1 MTLEIDI
8 DLALG
13 AFRLRAA
20 FATTG
25 GVTAF
30 FGPSGAGKTSL
41 GLLVAGLL
49 RPDRGRIAL
58 NGRVLADT
66 DARIWVP
73 PHRRRIAAVFQDGR
87 LFPHLSVRQNL
98 AYGAWF
104 NRTDRSRFQ
113 PVVELLG
120 LESLLA
126 RRPATLSG
134 GEQRRVAIGRAL
146 LAGPELLVLDEPLTG
161 LDAAR
166 REEILSYLERL
177 RDTLAVPMILIS
189 HISEEIVRLADR
201 ILQVADGRVIR
212 SGPLAA
218 IMPLLGPGNEAGA
231 VVDTI
236 VERIDSGVAL
246 ATLSFDGGQLLVPAA
261 GLVAGARLRLLIRA
275 ADIGIALDRPE
286 RLSILNAVPAVIA
299 GIEPADEASVDVAL
313 MAGATRLVARITRLS
328 AMTLRLETGMAVYA
342 LVKSVAFTRQR

>member
-1 MTLEIDI
+1 MTLDIDI
-8 DLALG
+8 DLARG
-13 AFRLRAA
+13 AFRLQAA

-41 GLLVAGLL
+41 GLIVAGLL
-49 RPDRGRIAL
+49 RPDRGRIVL

-73 PHRRRIAAVFQDGR
+73 PHRRRISSVFQDGR
-87 LFPHLSVRQNL
+87 LFPHLTVRQNL

-104 NRTDRSRFQ
+104 NRTDRSQFQ

-120 LESLLA
+120 LESLLG

-146 LAGPELLVLDEPLTG
+146 LAVPDLLLLDEPMTG

-166 REEILSYLERL
+166 REEILAYLERL
-177 RDTLAVPMILIS
+177 RDMFAVPMILIS
-189 HISEEIVRLADR
+189 HSTEEIVRLADCVV
-201 ILQVADGRVIR
+201 QVADGRVVR
-212 SGPLAA
+212 SGPLVA

-231 VVDTI
+231 VVDTT
-236 VERIDSGVAL
+236 VERVDSGVAL
-246 ATLSFDGGQLLVPAA
+246 ATLSFDGGQLRVPAA
-261 GLVAGARLRLLIRA
+261 GLVPGARLRLLIRA
-275 ADIGIALDRPE
+275 ADIGVALERPE
-286 RLSILNAVPAVIA
+286 RLSILNTVPSIIA
-299 GIEPADEASVDVAL
+299 GLEPADETSIDVAL

-328 AMTLRLETGMAVYA
+328 AETLRLEPGMAVHA
-342 LVKSVAFTRQR
+342 LVKSVAFTRSR